1 MNHIPLAFALFAATL
16 SCAATVRIEG
26 TNGAWRLTRN
36 GQPYFIQGGGG
47 GGSMALLKA
56 IGGNSNRTWGSD
68 KAKEQLDEAHR
79 LGMTLTV
86 GHWFG
91 HEQHGFDYTDAQ
103 ALARQKED
111 LRRVVLAH
119 RDHPALLMWALG
131 NEMENGCSH
140 PRELWNHIEDCANS
154 CLDGCAEGWGGCDGL
169 GGGFGSGW

>member
-1 MNHIPLAFALFAATL
+1 MNHLPLAFALFAATL

-26 TNGAWRLTRN
+26 TNGVWRLTRN

-86 GHWFG
+86 GHWFS

-140 PRELWNHIEDCANS
+140 SRELWNHIADFADS
-154 CLDGCAEGWGGCDGL
+154 CLDGCAEGW
-169 GGGFGSGW
+169 